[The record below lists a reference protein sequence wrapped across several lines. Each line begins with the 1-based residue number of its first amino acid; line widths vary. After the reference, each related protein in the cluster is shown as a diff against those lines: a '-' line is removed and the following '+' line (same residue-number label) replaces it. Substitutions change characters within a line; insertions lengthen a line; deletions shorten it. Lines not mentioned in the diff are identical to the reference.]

1 MLKDKRTTAPHGI
14 TPEEVRR
21 LSGGLY
27 LLDKY
32 CRSKRNIKIYWAVI
46 GDAVLEQPS
55 EESYSAFSRVKSR
68 LVRLQE
74 RNGLPRY
81 WCETLEVTNGLHSN
95 LIFPATASI
104 AESLNSAFPDYFQ
117 GEKSI
122 QLVENRKGLEAYL
135 VKESTPQASHLSP
148 YRQKGSHR
156 YNGIGDRVSMSQELK
171 QKAVSSGTVSDWKR
185 TNAKRSPEPR
195 TYAKRMKPSG
205 YMRLSGQIELF
216 PDIAQQATRLKD
228 YHGGILS
235 PSAALE
241 LEYRR
246 KQAGLSQKRLGMIS
260 GVSQPQIANAI
271 HCRFGLSRQA
281 AKRLKEVLA
290 A

>member
-1 MLKDKRTTAPHGI
+1 MA
-14 TPEEVRR
+14 
-21 LSGGLY
+21 
-27 LLDKY
+27 KY
-32 CRSKRNIKIYWAVI
+32 CRSKKATSRDCHLYWAVI
-46 GDAVLEQPS
+46 GDDVLTQPS
-55 EESYSAFSRVKSR
+55 TESYKTFSKVKSR

-74 RNGLPRY
+74 RSDLPQY
-81 WCETLEVTNGLHSN
+81 WCETFEVTNGLHDN
-95 LIFPATASI
+95 LIFTGTASI
-104 AESLNSAFPDYFQ
+104 AENLKSAFPDCFK

-122 QLVENRKGLEAYL
+122 QLVTDRKALETYL

-148 YRQKGSHR
+148 QRKKGSHR
-156 YNGIGDRVSMSQELK
+156 CAGLGDRVSLSRALK
-171 QKAVSSGTVSDWKR
+171 RKVLASGDVKDWKI
-185 TNAKRSPEPR
+185 TYAKRSPEPR

-205 YMRLSGQIELF
+205 YMKPSGQIELF
-216 PDIAQQATRLKD
+216 PDIVQQATRLKN
-228 YHGGILS
+228 YNGGILS

-246 KQAGLSQKRLGMIS
+246 KQAGLSQKGLGTIS
-260 GVSQPQIANAI
+260 GLSQPQIANAV